1 MWQGIRLLGR
11 CDVAPRGGG
20 ARNLSSVRSGAERP
34 EAMTCWVGVNTPT
47 GVAWPRGRATTSIR
61 RQGTPAGRPTGAR
74 LTASAV
80 RQGRFVVGGGVLQN
94 FGELSAPGA
103 AKRLQ
108 SEGEGRAEELW
119 GCLYILCSGIVAY
132 DWLVSDS
139 GGPPARWA
147 SYHTSRD
154 VKIKT
159 RCHSTVRTRPQ
170 TYQLY
175 IAAQPHTRSNTS
187 STTGALPHTPSKDK
201 RTHTHW
207 PGAGTKH
214 TPKKRVARDGL
225 HVPPGTAYAPTMS
238 LTARW
243 STGHTPLTPSHWSM
257 HVE

>member
-119 GCLYILCSGIVAY
+119 GC
-132 DWLVSDS
+132 
-139 GGPPARWA
+139 
-147 SYHTSRD
+147 
-154 VKIKT
+154 
-159 RCHSTVRTRPQ
+159 
-170 TYQLY
+170 QLY